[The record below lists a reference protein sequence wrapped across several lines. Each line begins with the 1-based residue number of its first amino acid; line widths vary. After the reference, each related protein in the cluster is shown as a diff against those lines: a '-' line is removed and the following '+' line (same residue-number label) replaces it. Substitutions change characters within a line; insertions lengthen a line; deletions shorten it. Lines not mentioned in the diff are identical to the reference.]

1 MVVLVSRLGV
11 FSGTLISEISRSG
24 FGLSANEFLGS
35 DVVGVVLL
43 GAVLLGAVLLG
54 VAWLGV
60 ALLVVVL
67 LGAISSNAESLLK
80 LLFLGMS
87 SSGLLISEMV
97 SRPTS

>member
-43 GAVLLGAVLLG
+43 GAVLLG
-54 VAWLGV
+54 V

-67 LGAISSNAESLLK
+67 LGAISSNVESLLK

>member
-43 GAVLLGAVLLG
+43 GAVLLG
-54 VAWLGV
+54 V